1 MTWTQ
6 RMNLQQLRYIHEVVR
21 QGLNVSAA
29 AEALFTSQPGVSK
42 QIRQLEDELGVE
54 IFARQGK
61 RLVAVTEP
69 GHEVLAI
76 AARMLGDLDNLRQVG
91 AEFNNE
97 SVGKLSIAT
106 THTQACYVLPKV
118 IHAFIER
125 YPQVGL
131 SLQQGNPP
139 QVCELVRSGRAD
151 LVIATE
157 SVADYPELLSL
168 PCYEWNHCIIAPLGH
183 PILDSTSLSLEEIA
197 RWPIVTYDSA
207 FTGRNQINR
216 AFQSHGLEAR
226 VVLTALDAD
235 VIKTYVRMELGIG
248 IVARMAYDP
257 SLDIGLGM
265 LDAGHLFD
273 SSVTHLGLRRNAW
286 LRGYTYDFI
295 ELFAPHL
302 TRRVIDHALKADGS
316 EYAI

>member
-1 MTWTQ
+1 
-6 RMNLQQLRYIHEVVR
+6 MNLQQLRYIHEVAR

-42 QIRQLEDELGVE
+42 QIRQLEEELGIT

-61 RLVAVTEP
+61 RLVAITEP
-69 GHEVLAI
+69 GKEVLAI
-76 AARMLGDLDNLRQVG
+76 AARMLGDLDNLKRVG
-91 AEFNNE
+91 AEFSAE
-97 SVGKLSIAT
+97 AAGKLAIAT
-106 THTQACYVLPKV
+106 THTQARYVLPPV
-118 IHAFIER
+118 IQAFIAR
-125 YPQVGL
+125 YPEVAL

-139 QVCELVRSGRAD
+139 QVCELVRSGSAD

-157 SVADYPELLSL
+157 SVSDYAELLSL
-168 PCYEWNHCIIAPLGH
+168 PCYEWNHCVIAPREH
-183 PILDSTSLSLEEIA
+183 PILDSHPLSLEAIA

-216 AFQSHGLEAR
+216 AFQSHGLEAK

-235 VIKTYVRMELGIG
+235 VIKTYVRMGLGIG

-257 SLDIGLGM
+257 ETDPGLGM
-265 LDAGHLFD
+265 TDAGHLFD
-273 SSVTHLGLRRNAW
+273 SSVTHLGIRRNAW

-295 ELFAPHL
+295 ELFAPQL
-302 TRRVIDHALKADGS
+302 TRKVIDLAMHAGGS
-316 EYAI
+316 DYAI

>member
-1 MTWTQ
+1 
-6 RMNLQQLRYIHEVVR
+6 MNLQQLRYIHEVAR

-29 AEALFTSQPGVSK
+29 AEALFTSQPGISK
-42 QIRQLEDELGVE
+42 QIRQLEEELGVD
-54 IFARQGK
+54 IFTRQGK
-61 RLVAVTEP
+61 RLVAITEP
-69 GHEVLAI
+69 GREVLAI

-91 AEFNNE
+91 AEFSQE
-97 SVGKLSIAT
+97 SSGRLCIAT
-106 THTQACYVLPKV
+106 THTQACYVLPTV
-118 IHAFIER
+118 IRAFIER
-125 YPQVGL
+125 YPQVAL
-131 SLQQGNPP
+131 CLQQGNPS
-139 QVCELVRSGRAD
+139 QVCDLVVSGQAD

-157 SVADYPELLSL
+157 SVRDYPKLLSL

-183 PILDSTSLSLEEIA
+183 PILAASPLGLEAVA

-216 AFQSHGLEAR
+216 AFKSHGLEPR

-248 IVARMAYDP
+248 IVARMAYDA
-257 SLDIGLGM
+257 SLDVGLGM
-265 LDAGHLFD
+265 VDAGHLFD

-295 ELFAPHL
+295 ERFAPHL
-302 TRRVIDHALKADGS
+302 TRGLIERALKAGGS
-316 EYAI
+316 EYTI

>member
-1 MTWTQ
+1 
-6 RMNLQQLRYIHEVVR
+6 MNLQQLRYINEVVR

-61 RLVAVTEP
+61 RLVEVTEP
-69 GHEVLAI
+69 GREVLAI

-91 AEFNNE
+91 AEFSNE

-118 IHAFIER
+118 VHAFIER

-183 PILDSTSLSLEEIA
+183 PVLDTAPLSLNEIA

-257 SLDIGLGM
+257 TLDIGLGM

-286 LRGYTYDFI
+286 LRSYTYDFI

-302 TRRVIDHALKADGS
+302 TRRVIDRALKADGS

>member
-1 MTWTQ
+1 
-6 RMNLQQLRYIHEVVR
+6 MNLQQLRYIHEVAR

-42 QIRQLEDELGVE
+42 QIRQLEEELGID
-54 IFARQGK
+54 IFIRQGK

-69 GHEVLAI
+69 GREVLAI
-76 AARMLGDLDNLRQVG
+76 AARMLGDLDNLKKVG
-91 AEFNNE
+91 AEFSAE
-97 SVGKLSIAT
+97 SAGTLAIAT
-106 THTQACYVLPKV
+106 THTQARYVLPPV
-118 IHAFIER
+118 IQAFMER
-125 YPQVGL
+125 YPQVAL

-139 QVCELVRSGRAD
+139 QVCELVRSGKAD

-157 SVADYPELLSL
+157 SVSEYAELLSL
-168 PCYEWNHCIIAPLGH
+168 PCYKWNHCVIAPLGH
-183 PILDSTSLSLEEIA
+183 PVLGCRPLSLEEIA

-207 FTGRNQINR
+207 FTGRSQINH
-216 AFQSHGLEAR
+216 AFQGHGLDVR

-257 SLDIGLGM
+257 EMDLGLGM
-265 LDAGHLFD
+265 IDAGHLFD
-273 SSVTHLGLRRNAW
+273 SSVTHLGIRRNAW

-302 TRRVIDHALKADGS
+302 TRTVIDLAMREGGS
-316 EYAI
+316 DYAI

>member
-1 MTWTQ
+1 
-6 RMNLQQLRYIHEVVR
+6 MNLQQLRYIHEVAR

-42 QIRQLEDELGVE
+42 QIRQLEQELGIS

-61 RLVAVTEP
+61 RLIAITEP
-69 GHEVLAI
+69 GREVLAI
-76 AARMLGDLDNLRQVG
+76 AARMLGDLDNLKRVG
-91 AEFNNE
+91 AELSAE
-97 SVGKLSIAT
+97 AAGKLGIAT
-106 THTQACYVLPKV
+106 THTQARYVLPPV
-118 IHAFIER
+118 IQAFIER
-125 YPQVGL
+125 YPDVAL

-139 QVCELVRSGRAD
+139 QVCELVRSGAAD

-157 SVADYPELLSL
+157 SVSDYAEILSL
-168 PCYEWNHCIIAPLGH
+168 PCYEWNHCVIAPREH
-183 PILDSTSLSLEEIA
+183 PILDSQPLSLEAIA

-235 VIKTYVRMELGIG
+235 VIKTYVRMGLGIG

-257 SLDIGLGM
+257 EMDLGLGM
-265 LDAGHLFD
+265 TDASHLFD
-273 SSVTHLGLRRNAW
+273 SSVTHLGIRRNAW

-295 ELFAPHL
+295 ELFSPQL
-302 TRRVIDHALKADGS
+302 TRKVIDLAMQAGGS
-316 EYAI
+316 DYAI